1 VPWNAAVTLER
12 TYERSFNL
20 LEGYRYAHM
29 VARALRSELVYLLEE
44 DVWVARDYFAFH
56 RAAHAHRHLAIGG
69 MPPAVRGPLAQLLS
83 PCTVQQLALTRQSW
97 GCRTNAADLRCSCC
111 RYRHC

>member
-1 VPWNAAVTLER
+1 MPWNAAVTLER

-56 RAAHAHRHLAIGG
+56 RAAHAHKHLAIGG
-69 MPPAVRGPLAQLLS
+69 MPPAVRGPLSAAVSLHRAAAGSDTAVVGLL
-83 PCTVQQLALTRQSW
+83 QNQ
-97 GCRTNAADLRCSCC
+97 CC
-111 RYRHC
+111 

>member
-1 VPWNAAVTLER
+1 MPWNAAVTLER

-56 RAAHAHRHLAIGG
+56 RAAHAHKHLAIGG
-69 MPPAVRGPLAQLLS
+69 MPPAVRGPLSAAVSLHRAAAGS
-83 PCTVQQLALTRQSW
+83 DTTVVGLQNQ
-97 GCRTNAADLRCSCC
+97 CC
-111 RYRHC
+111 